1 MATVTQ
7 KEAMTID
14 DDDGDVGGTLVI
26 LPVAETSPPR
36 MMTMGLRRIF
46 KQGPPKPANEEH
58 HEMVKSMAKKTELQA
73 GAQPPSPRPPGHP
86 RAIFPHACGLCPSER
101 PARRFS
107 GWRCQRRARH
117 FEGWRSGS
125 WRCHRR
131 DRLSVRAGASTES
144 GAAAVKATGR
154 SVGPG
159 AMPKPMVWGARGRSS
174 QVGGPPRPHP
184 SPVG

>member
-58 HEMVKSMAKKTELQA
+58 HEHGQEHGEDDGVA
-73 GAQPPSPRPPGHP
+73 GGGPTSVAAASWAPSGDLPARVRALSLGTPGP
-86 RAIFPHACGLCPSER
+86 AIFRVALPTP
-101 PARRFS
+101 
-107 GWRCQRRARH
+107 
-117 FEGWRSGS
+117 GS
-125 WRCHRR
+125 
-131 DRLSVRAGASTES
+131 AF
-144 GAAAVKATGR
+144 
-154 SVGPG
+154 
-159 AMPKPMVWGARGRSS
+159 
-174 QVGGPPRPHP
+174 
-184 SPVG
+184 